1 MNQEAENSSLPESPA
16 RRGGRISLNL
26 LGWGIFIAALVAA
39 GIAWWALDPGFRSA
53 RQGPMIA
60 SQSSEDDFG
69 KRVRTYLLAHP
80 EVIVEAMQGL
90 QARQQ
95 AEEENEAKTTLKA
108 RADEVFQDPASPI
121 GGNPA
126 GDVTLVEF
134 FDYNCPYCRQMAPLM
149 NQAVAEDPKLKII
162 HKEFPI
168 LGPGSVFAAKAALAA
183 HRQGMYGPFHK
194 ALFESKS
201 RVDTAVVLKTAARV
215 GLDVERLKKDMAD
228 PAIQAALDSNLA
240 LAQALRI
247 NGTPGFV
254 IGNQI
259 LRGATDLA
267 TLKNLIAE
275 ARNPQPQSAPVR
287 N

>member
-1 MNQEAENSSLPESPA
+1 MNQEAENSSLPEPPA
-16 RRGGRISLNL
+16 RRGGRRSLNL

-39 GIAWWALDPGFRSA
+39 GIAWWALDPSFRSA
-53 RQGPMIA
+53 RQAPMIA

-90 QARQQ
+90 EAHQQ
-95 AEEENEAKTTLKA
+95 AEGEDEARTTVKA
-108 RADEVFQDPASPI
+108 REGEVFQDPASPI

-126 GDVTLVEF
+126 GDATLVEF

-149 NQAVAEDPKLKII
+149 DQAEAEDPKLKII
-162 HKEFPI
+162 YKEFPI

-183 HRQGMYGPFHK
+183 NLQGMYGPFHK
-194 ALFESKS
+194 ALLASKS
-201 RVDTAVVLKTAARV
+201 RVEEAVVLKTAAQI

-267 TLKNLIAE
+267 TLKSLIAE
-275 ARNPQPQSAPVR
+275 ARNRQPQSAPVR

>member
-1 MNQEAENSSLPESPA
+1 MNQEAENSSLPEPPA
-16 RRGGRISLNL
+16 RRGRKRSLNL

-53 RQGPMIA
+53 LQGPMIA

-80 EVIVEAMQGL
+80 EVIVEAMHGL

-108 RADEVFQDPASPI
+108 RADEIFQDPASPI

-126 GDVTLVEF
+126 GDATLVEF

-149 NQAVAEDPKLKII
+149 DQAVAEDPKLKII
-162 HKEFPI
+162 YKEFPI

-183 HRQGMYGPFHK
+183 NRQGMYDPFHK

-201 RVDTAVVLKTAARV
+201 RVDEAVVLKTAARV
-215 GLDVERLKKDMAD
+215 GLDVERLKKDTAD

-267 TLKNLIAE
+267 TLKTLIAE
-275 ARNPQPQSAPVR
+275 ARNPQPQSAPTR